1 MSNCLKDQILK
12 NLPFTPTKSQNSAA
26 KMLVEY
32 LTDTTAYS
40 VFLLRGYAGT
50 GKTQLIASLV
60 KTFLSIGTD
69 FELLAPT
76 GRAAKVLT
84 SYTGCQAYTIHRKIY
99 QASVSMLEE
108 GGAYHIR
115 HNRHQGTVFIV
126 DESSMIG
133 EKKTD
138 YTSFGSGSLLNDLFS
153 YVYETDSCRLIFV
166 GDSAQL
172 PPVGSDISPALD
184 ASLLRDLYGFQ
195 VCEVVL
201 TDVVRQQRESMS
213 LSLATHLRQQLFASP
228 QKLDLSKAKGV
239 GNVAH
244 ISGADLVDSLDT
256 SYRKV
261 GQEETLVITYSNK
274 RALAYNL
281 GIRSQVLYYEEK
293 LVKGDRL
300 VVTRNNYHYCT
311 RPDKSDFLAN
321 GEIIEIC
328 HLGRQYEFYGF
339 KFADATIK
347 LVEQEREVDVRLIL
361 DALDSDTNGLS
372 PTQRQTLYDA
382 VLEDYI
388 SIQSIV
394 ERRKKVREDA
404 FYSSLEVKY
413 AYALTCHKAQGGQW
427 KHVYID
433 MEMLSYLPHD
443 KQLCR
448 WLYTAVTRVSEQ
460 LFLINTPIDLL

>member
-1 MSNCLKDQILK
+1 M
-12 NLPFTPTKSQNSAA
+12 
-26 KMLVEY
+26 
-32 LTDTTAYS
+32 
-40 VFLLRGYAGT
+40 
-50 GKTQLIASLV
+50 
-60 KTFLSIGTD
+60 
-69 FELLAPT
+69 
-76 GRAAKVLT
+76 
-84 SYTGCQAYTIHRKIY
+84 
-99 QASVSMLEE
+99 
-108 GGAYHIR
+108 
-115 HNRHQGTVFIV
+115 
-126 DESSMIG
+126 
-133 EKKTD
+133 
-138 YTSFGSGSLLNDLFS
+138 
-153 YVYETDSCRLIFV
+153 
-166 GDSAQL
+166 
-172 PPVGSDISPALD
+172 
-184 ASLLRDLYGFQ
+184 
-195 VCEVVL
+195 
-201 TDVVRQQRESMS
+201 
-213 LSLATHLRQQLFASP
+213 
-228 QKLDLSKAKGV
+228 
-239 GNVAH
+239 
-244 ISGADLVDSLDT
+244 
-256 SYRKV
+256 
-261 GQEETLVITYSNK
+261 
-274 RALAYNL
+274 AYNL

-311 RPDKSDFLAN
+311 RLDKSDFLAN

-347 LVEQEREVDVRLIL
+347 LVEQEREVEVRLIL

-388 SIQSIV
+388 SIHSIV

-413 AYALTCHKAQGGQW
+413 AYALTCHKAQGGEW

-433 MEMLSYLPHD
+433 MKMLSYLPHD